1 MQSLHE
7 GSWRGNCSPA
17 GQSPIQKPTGFLW
30 PGFPSGLRTFNR
42 KPKLRKPYWFPNAS
56 FKGFHLIWPSET
68 RVRCHQQSQCLLAGS
83 WLVGGE
89 TTEDNNYWQ
98 LVKPGGDQGHHK
110 PDCSYA
116 VGRIEKVS
124 FWWPL
129 QMKLSFLLG
138 DAESGFWVWKR
149 MLWVWWHTV
158 GQKHGGMAATR
169 PYQDINKIKKKDLQK
184 IQQTWSPA
192 YALSHQTQLFSVPVL
207 TWARGPW
214 RQSWC
219 SWVWTCPALPGRQTS
234 PGEDSEHV
242 GWEIIRLLHG
252 VVWIMLCKNIPLSI
266 LYLHSLDS

>member
-30 PGFPSGLRTFNR
+30 PGFPSGLRTFNI

-68 RVRCHQQSQCLLAGS
+68 RVRCHQQSQCLLAGG

-169 PYQDINKIKKKDLQK
+169 PYQDINKIKKRTFKRYNRHGAHLMLFHTRLSCSQSQCWPEPEGHGGKAGVPEFGHAQPSLAGRHLQEK
-184 IQQTWSPA
+184 IQS
-192 YALSHQTQLFSVPVL
+192 
-207 TWARGPW
+207 
-214 RQSWC
+214 
-219 SWVWTCPALPGRQTS
+219 
-234 PGEDSEHV
+234 
-242 GWEIIRLLHG
+242 
-252 VVWIMLCKNIPLSI
+252 M
-266 LYLHSLDS
+266 